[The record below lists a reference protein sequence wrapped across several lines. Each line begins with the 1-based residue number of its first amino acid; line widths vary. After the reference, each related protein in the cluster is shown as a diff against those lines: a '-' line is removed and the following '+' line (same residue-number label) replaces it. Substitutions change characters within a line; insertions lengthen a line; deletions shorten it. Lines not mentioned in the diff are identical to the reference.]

1 MLVFLFESFLINFED
16 VLSFFEAIF
25 KFVLVVNFATGDFFG
40 LTLFEVGFEVVFFS
54 IFFITLTAEGIELTF
69 DLERAV
75 VFFAGVFLICVFFV
89 SFFVTDCFTL
99 SFAFVIFFIVFLF
112 FIGFSEFIFFIIS
125 FFITLF
131 MPEPIIF
138 DLPSTFFAVFFVFK
152 QLFTSELILSVFLLP
167 IFVEH
172 LDLQTILIV
181 LCWTLVKIDKIVYY
195 YTNYL
200 CYNFDCDL

>member
-1 MLVFLFESFLINFED
+1 MLIFLFESFLINFED

-25 KFVLVVNFATGDFFG
+25 KFVLVVNFPTGDFFG
-40 LTLFEVGFEVVFFS
+40 LTLFEVDFEVVFFS
-54 IFFITLTAEGIELTF
+54 IFFMTLTTEGIELTF

-99 SFAFVIFFIVFLF
+99 SFAFFIFFIVFLF

-152 QLFTSELILSVFLLP
+152 LFTSELILSVFLLP

-181 LCWTLVKIDKIVYY
+181 LCWTPVKIDKIVYY
-195 YTNYL
+195 YTNCL
-200 CYNFDCDL
+200 LQLRL